1 MLAGV
6 TVGGGIPLANKLG
19 LKRILFRAMGLML
32 VLPSLTVLYL
42 FRDNL
47 QGKMLA
53 LTFLLILSACGI
65 YLLWSMVK
73 AIGSFYTGLKA
84 VAAGEALEIKP
95 DNSPTQLREM
105 VDIINALNQ
114 LTEDFRKNAEQL
126 DKFIHQF
133 ATLAEISEMTAKAPD
148 INELLKL
155 VLTKAAT
162 ATQAR
167 RGTITL
173 LLEDGENMEVVAVE
187 GWISEQP
194 NQLIPVK
201 STIAGKVVESGKPL
215 LVEDIDKASEL
226 RSENKASVYSSPSF
240 LIMPLNT
247 KTGTIGTLCLSEK
260 STGGPF
266 NSNNLQ
272 FLTALL
278 GQIGYAIENARLL
291 KQAREMAIQLKQ
303 TVMQQK
309 KVIGDAQMQ
318 VMQAEKLT
326 ALGQLA
332 GGVAHDFNN
341 LLQAITGYCDL
352 AKLRIPEGDKGREHL
367 NQAGKATRRAATLTG
382 QLLAFGRRQTLQPRY
397 LVLNQ
402 VIVELLN
409 MLNRLLGENVE
420 LKTTLEEGLRTV
432 HADPS
437 QVEQVLMNLC
447 INARDAMPDG
457 GRITI
462 ETHNVV
468 INQSYC
474 SLHPWAQ
481 PGLYV
486 LISVTD
492 TGTGMDKKTL
502 NQIFEPF
509 FTTKEAGKGTGLG
522 LATVYGI
529 VRQHCGFIDV
539 TSEQGDGTTFNV
551 YLPEVSHPV
560 ELTAPRKTDQE
571 LEVAGKET
579 ILVAEDD
586 EFVREWGQ
594 QILADA
600 GYTVLAAAD
609 GEKAVNLFE
618 QHSNEIELAL
628 LDVVMPTLNGMEVC
642 SRLKMVKPEMRILF
656 CSGYSAEII
665 PPDYLAA
672 NGFQLILKPFE
683 PFDLL
688 KKIRETLD
696 TPLDPVES
704 PIPRP
709 VIPKEPG
716 WDVPMG

>member
-1 MLAGV
+1 MAQE
-6 TVGGGIPLANKLG
+6 IG
-19 LKRILFRAMGLML
+19 LKRILVIALGLVL
-32 VLPSLTVLYL
+32 VLPSLTIIYL
-42 FRDNL
+42 FRGNL
-47 QGKMLA
+47 QQNILP
-53 LTFLLILSACGI
+53 LSFLFVLSICGFW
-65 YLLWSMVK
+65 LLWNMVK
-73 AIGSFYTGLKA
+73 AVGSFHTGLKA
-84 VAAGEALEIKP
+84 VTAGEALEIKT
-95 DNSPTQLREM
+95 DSNTSELREM

-114 LTEDFRKNAEQL
+114 LTDDFRNNARQL
-126 DKFIHQF
+126 DKFINQF
-133 ATLAEISEMTAKAPD
+133 ATLAEISEITANVPD

-155 VLTKAAT
+155 VLVKAAT
-162 ATQAR
+162 ATQAS
-167 RGTITL
+167 RGTIML
-173 LLEDGENMEVVAVE
+173 LCDDNESMEVVAVE

-194 NQLIPVK
+194 NQLVPVD
-201 STIAGKVVESGKPL
+201 STLAGKVVDSGKPL
-215 LVEDIDKASEL
+215 LVENIDNASDL
-226 RSENKASVYSSPSF
+226 NATNKASIYASPSF

-266 NSNNLQ
+266 NSHNQQ

-291 KQAREMAIQLKQ
+291 KHAREMAMQLKQ
-303 TVMQQK
+303 TVMEQK
-309 KVIGDAQMQ
+309 KVIGDTQRQ
-318 VMQAEKLT
+318 VIQAEKLT

-352 AKLRIPEGDKGREHL
+352 AKRRIPEGDKGHNHL
-367 NQAGKATRRAATLTG
+367 DQASRATQRAATLTG

-397 LVLNQ
+397 LYLNQ
-402 VIVELLN
+402 VIEELLS

-420 LKTTLEEGLRTV
+420 LKTVLEEGLRSV

-457 GRITI
+457 GRISI

-468 INQSYC
+468 IDQMYC
-474 SLHPWAQ
+474 AMHPWAQ

-492 TGTGMDKKTL
+492 TGSGMDRKTL

-539 TSEQGDGTTFNV
+539 TSEPGTGTTFNV

-560 ELTAPRKTDQE
+560 DQVE
-571 LEVAGKET
+571 SKETGPQPLQAGKET
-579 ILVAEDD
+579 ILVAEDE
-586 EFVREWGQ
+586 EFVREWSE
-594 QILADA
+594 QILSDA

-609 GEKAVNLFE
+609 GEEAVHLFE
-618 QHSNEIELAL
+618 EHRSEIALAL
-628 LDVVMPTLNGMEVC
+628 LDVVMPKMNGMEVC
-642 SRLKMVKPEMRILF
+642 SALKTMKPEIGIIF

-672 NGFQLILKPFE
+672 NGLQLILKPFE

-688 KKIRETLD
+688 RKIRETLD
-696 TPLDPVES
+696 HPSDHAES
-704 PIPRP
+704 ALVRP

-716 WDVPMG
+716 WDVPIG

>member
-1 MLAGV
+1 MA
-6 TVGGGIPLANKLG
+6 TELG
-19 LKRILFRAMGLML
+19 LKRILFRALGLLL
-32 VLPSLTVLYL
+32 VLPSLTVIYL

-53 LTFLLILSACGI
+53 LTFLFILSACGFW
-65 YLLWSMVK
+65 LLWSMVR
-73 AIGSFYTGLKA
+73 AIGSFHAGLKA
-84 VAAGEALEIKP
+84 VAAGETRVIKQ

-105 VDIINALNQ
+105 VEIINALNQ
-114 LTEDFRKNAEQL
+114 LTEDFRKNAAQL

-133 ATLAEISEMTAKAPD
+133 ATLAEISEISAKVPD

-167 RGTITL
+167 RGTIML
-173 LLEDGENMEVVAVE
+173 LVEDGEQLEVVAVE
-187 GWISEQP
+187 GWVSEQP
-194 NQLIPVK
+194 NQLVPVQ
-201 STIAGKVVESGKPL
+201 STIAGRVVASGRPL
-215 LVEDIDKASEL
+215 LVENIDEAQDL
-226 RSENKASVYSSPSF
+226 QCANKASVYSSPSF

-247 KTGTIGTLCLSEK
+247 KTGTIGTLCLSERI
-260 STGGPF
+260 TGEPF
-266 NSNNLQ
+266 SSNNLQ

-278 GQIGYAIENARLL
+278 GQIGYAIENASLL

-303 TVMQQK
+303 TVMEQK
-309 KVIGDAQMQ
+309 KVINDTQMQ

-352 AKLRIPEGDKGREHL
+352 ARLRIPDGDKGQEHL

-397 LVLNQ
+397 LVLNK
-402 VIVELLN
+402 VIDDLLH

-420 LKTTLEEGLRTV
+420 LKTALEDGLRTV

-457 GRITI
+457 GRISI

-468 INQSYC
+468 IDQAYC

-492 TGTGMDKKTL
+492 TGTGMDRKTL
-502 NQIFEPF
+502 SQIFEPF

-522 LATVYGI
+522 LAMVYGI

-539 TSEQGDGTTFNV
+539 TSGPGEGTTFNV

-560 ELTAPRKTDQE
+560 VLSAPKKTGPE
-571 LEVAGKET
+571 MAVAGKET

-586 EFVREWGQ
+586 EFVREWSQ

-609 GEKAVNLFE
+609 GDEAVALFE
-618 QHSNEIELAL
+618 QHADEIDLAL
-628 LDVVMPTLNGMEVC
+628 LDVVMPKLNGMEVC
-642 SRLKMVKPEMRILF
+642 SRLKLVNPEVEILF

-672 NGFQLILKPFE
+672 NRFQLILKPFE

-696 TPLDPVES
+696 TPLDAAES
-704 PIPRP
+704 PLPKP
-709 VIPKEPG
+709 LFPKEPG
-716 WDVPMG
+716 WDVLLG